1 MINIIKGQIS
11 TIEGNSAKIIIPETG
26 VVSYKLEITREV
38 IEANLNTPLK
48 PGDWVIAVL
57 YTKTD
62 GVIVGSI

>member
-11 TIEGNSAKIIIPETG
+11 TNEGNSAKIIIQETG
-26 VVSYKLEITREV
+26 VESYNLEI
-38 IEANLNTPLK
+38 IEANLDTPLK

-57 YTKTD
+57 YTKSD

>member
-1 MINIIKGQIS
+1 MINIVKGQIS

-26 VVSYKLEITREV
+26 VVSYTLEITREV
-38 IEANLNTPLK
+38 IEVNLDTPLK